1 MATLTVKEVLL
12 SYESPLVV
20 LATNARQKQ
29 FVGVNYGDSRDGYQF
44 YFSGAQDDSIR
55 GFVDGAFDL
64 LYLLTRKHTGKYQ
77 VGISWGNPGHE
88 VSTRPIGELLPSM
101 LPKPGVF
108 NYDYAHTCNAQTMSD
123 ATAIA
128 MSLTNERP
136 IEHRNRQYLPPP
148 PPNPKD

>member
-1 MATLTVKEVLL
+1 MTNIATLQIVEILPTKVWI
-12 SYESPLVV
+12 ESGIMGERYVM
-20 LATNARQKQ
+20 RQ
-29 FVGVNYGDSRDGYQF
+29 
-44 YFSGAQDDSIR
+44 
-55 GFVDGAFDL
+55 
-64 LYLLTRKHTGKYQ
+64 
-77 VGISWGNPGHE
+77 HE
-88 VSTRPIGELLPSM
+88 GEP
-101 LPKPGVF
+101 PFEYCVF